1 MDLDRI
7 KELLRIVAESGV
19 SEVEIEDGDLRL
31 IVRKNAPSVTVQQPG
46 PAYPFGW
53 PPMAAPLPVPAAPV
67 AYPAPGMQA
76 PAPVQ
81 EPPAAAPAAP
91 APKVGTEIRAPI
103 VGTYYG
109 APAPDADPYVRPG
122 DRVKPGDVLCIIEAM
137 KLMNEVECEMSGT
150 ILEVLVENSQPVEFD
165 QPLFVIDPD

>member
-31 IVRKNAPSVTVQQPG
+31 IVRKNAPSVTVQPHQA
-46 PAYPFGW
+46 AYPFGW
-53 PPMAAPLPVPAAPV
+53 PPMAPMAQAPYPYPAPAAPN
-67 AYPAPGMQA
+67 PA
-76 PAPVQ
+76 
-81 EPPAAAPAAP
+81 PAAAPEPP
-91 APKVGTEIRAPI
+91 APVAAARPAGVEVRAPI
-103 VGTYYG
+103 VGTFYRS
-109 APAPDADPYVRPG
+109 PAPDAEPYVSVG

-150 ILEVLVENSQPVEFD
+150 VLEVLVENSQPVEFD
-165 QPLFVIDPD
+165 QPLFVVDPD

>member
-31 IVRKNAPSVTVQQPG
+31 IVRKNAPSVTVQPQQPI
-46 PAYPFGW
+46 YPFGW
-53 PPMAAPLPVPAAPV
+53 PAMQPPVVPHAV
-67 AYPAPGMQA
+67 
-76 PAPVQ
+76 
-81 EPPAAAPAAP
+81 PAAAPAAP
-91 APKVGTEIRAPI
+91 APAYVPEPAPQQAAPAPAPTGKEVRAPI
-103 VGTYYG
+103 VGTFYRS
-109 APAPDADPYVRPG
+109 PAPDADPYVSVG
-122 DRVKPGDVLCIIEAM
+122 DRVKVGDVLCIIEAM
-137 KLMNEVECEMSGT
+137 KLMNEVECELSGT

>member
-31 IVRKNAPSVTVQQPG
+31 IVRKNAPSVTVQPQA
-46 PAYPFGW
+46 PAMPYGW
-53 PPMAAPLPVPAAPV
+53 PPMMAPGSAPPAPTAYPEAPAPAPPVAQEAPTPAAPTR
-67 AYPAPGMQA
+67 AT
-76 PAPVQ
+76 
-81 EPPAAAPAAP
+81 
-91 APKVGTEIRAPI
+91 GTEITAPI
-103 VGTYYG
+103 VGTFYR
-109 APAPDADPYVRPG
+109 APGPDAEAYVNVG
-122 DRVKPGDVLCIIEAM
+122 DHVKPGDVLCIIEAM
-137 KLMNEVECEMSGT
+137 KLMNEVECETSGT

>member
-31 IVRKNAPSVTVQQPG
+31 IVRKNAPSVTVHPQAP
-46 PAYPFGW
+46 PFPYGW
-53 PPMAAPLPVPAAPV
+53 PAMAPPAPAPMAPAAIPPAAPTADHGPAAPV
-67 AYPAPGMQA
+67 AVPRR
-76 PAPVQ
+76 
-81 EPPAAAPAAP
+81 E
-91 APKVGTEIRAPI
+91 GTEVRAPI
-103 VGTYYG
+103 VGTFYRS
-109 APAPDADPYVRPG
+109 PSPDADAYVSVG

-150 ILEVLVENSQPVEFD
+150 VLEVLVENSQPVEFD